1 MKITFNLSTIT
12 KLYFDSNN
20 LLYAVLVNEDGK
32 IISNAPIE
40 TVLNIIEIKRLM
52 LINEE
57 EILELL
63 NLLYGIDYSKYG
75 KLNARN
81 IWWR

>member
-81 IWWR
+81 I